1 MVDKQHRKGCLVR
14 CIVMTIAALV
24 SAGTSPVQ
32 AAGSAEEFYKGKTIT
47 YIVATSP
54 GGGYDTY
61 GRLIAR
67 YMNKYMRDSKVIV
80 KNIPGAGHVVG
91 ANTIYAAKPDGL
103 TIGTFNTG
111 LIYLQLLQQ
120 SGVRFDLAKMSWIG
134 KAASDSRVLVVS
146 KSSGIKSVQQL
157 LDRSKPPVKLF
168 AAGVGSAGYIDTRL
182 AISAI
187 HLNVQLIPGYNGN
200 EGTMSMLRGETQGTI
215 GSESSYAQFVGD
227 GNGLYILEAGG
238 PTGSKIPQAE
248 QFAHDENSRRLLKMI
263 AAESDLARPTA
274 GPPGV
279 PADRMELLRK
289 VFMTALADPQLLA
302 DAKKMDAPIAPASGE
317 HVQAV
322 IADAL
327 RQTPQNLQLLVQAVK
342 AGQ

>member
-1 MVDKQHRKGCLVR
+1 MPR
-14 CIVMTIAALV
+14 IVMTIAALLSASV
-24 SAGTSPVQ
+24 SLAQSAGP
-32 AAGSAEEFYKGKTIT
+32 AAEFYKGKTIT
-47 YIVATSP
+47 YIVATAP

-61 GRLIAR
+61 GRLVAR
-67 YMNKYMRDSKVIV
+67 YMNKYMRDSKIIV
-80 KNIPGAGHVVG
+80 RNIPGAGHVVG

-111 LIYLQLLQQ
+111 LIYLQLLRE
-120 SGVRFDLAKMSWIG
+120 SGVRFELAKMSWIG

-146 KSSGIKSVQQL
+146 KSSGVRNVQQL
-157 LDRSKPPVKLF
+157 LDPSKPPIKLF

-187 HLNVQLIPGYNGN
+187 HLNVQLIPGYNGS

-227 GNGLYILEAGG
+227 GNGLYVMEAGG
-238 PTGSKIPQAE
+238 PPGSRIPQAE
-248 QFAHDENSRRLLKMI
+248 QFARDDNARRLLKMI
-263 AAESDLARPTA
+263 AAESDIARPTA
-274 GPPGV
+274 GPPGI
-279 PADRMELLRK
+279 PADRLQLLRE
-289 VFMTALADPQLLA
+289 VFMKALADPQLLA
-302 DAKKMDAPIAPASGE
+302 DAKKMDAPISPATGQ

-322 IADAL
+322 IDDAL
-327 RQTPQNLQLLVQAVK
+327 RQTPQNLQLLMQAVK